1 MEPKNQ
7 VIWTTH
13 KLWPNI
19 FQYISI
25 YFTKSWLAMVG
36 HQLDK
41 KNFHQYT
48 KNILVTSLCLKGCT
62 PNDVCSTHIAKICE
76 EKRKIT
82 TTSSAVVYTLY
93 LYLAA

>member
-1 MEPKNQ
+1 MEPKKSGNLDHPQ
-7 VIWTTH
+7 VMA
-13 KLWPNI
+13 K
-19 FQYISI
+19 YSSI
-25 YFTKSWLAMVG
+25 YFDIFYEKLVG

-48 KNILVTSLCLKGCT
+48 KNILVTSLRLKGCT
-62 PNDVCSTHIAKICE
+62 PNDVCSTHIAKLCE
-76 EKRKIT
+76 DKRKIT

>member
-1 MEPKNQ
+1 MDK
-7 VIWTTH
+7 
-13 KLWPNI
+13 
-19 FQYISI
+19 YISI
-25 YFTKSWLAMVG
+25 YFDIFYEKLVG

-48 KNILVTSLCLKGCT
+48 KNILVTSLRLKGCT
-62 PNDVCSTHIAKICE
+62 PNDVCSTHIAKLCE
-76 EKRKIT
+76 DKRKIT